1 MFSCFSKLFI
11 PGLLF
16 TYTVGTFLPWRQ
28 LSAVCSVVPIVVV
41 ICLSFI
47 PRSPS
52 FLLSRG
58 MKEDAKSA
66 LLFFRGKDSNV
77 TKELIEIESSV
88 DNREQKN
95 GLNIYGILKSKTYLK
110 PLCISLMLMLLQQFS
125 GIKVISSYIVQIFQ
139 NAGTKF
145 DANICSIVVGV
156 IQVTGTS
163 ISVLVV
169 DKFGRRRLLILS
181 EMFISIAFCMLGT
194 FFYIQESHSPCPSPD
209 TCQDQ
214 FVTAETVDSLAWLPP
229 ASIVTFAVAYSMG
242 NRGVQKKH

>member
-1 MFSCFSKLFI
+1 
-11 PGLLF
+11 
-16 TYTVGTFLPWRQ
+16 
-28 LSAVCSVVPIVVV
+28 
-41 ICLSFI
+41 
-47 PRSPS
+47 
-52 FLLSRG
+52 

-66 LLFFRGKDSNV
+66 LLFFRGRNSNV

-88 DNREQKN
+88 ENREHID
-95 GLNIYGILKSKTYLK
+95 GLNIYVILKNKTYLK

-139 NAGTKF
+139 NAGSKF
-145 DANICSIVVGV
+145 DANICAIVVGV

-194 FFYIQESHSPCPSPD
+194 FFYIQESPSPCPAPD

-214 FVTAETVDSLAWLPP
+214 FVTAETVALG
-229 ASIVTFAVAYSMG
+229 T
-242 NRGVQKKH
+242 QC